1 MADPLGI
8 IGAISVAAAAANKL
22 ITVVSNIQNAPAEIT
37 SLNSHVETLASILES
52 AKSLC
57 EDERLTEAAKP
68 LLDTVE
74 KCVINCEVAIRP
86 LQNELEP
93 LASGWIRSQSMMVR
107 LQWSRKKGNVEVM
120 KTRLGDARDSLGV
133 AVVVL
138 NGYVTGKGQAEILN
152 ELTAGFEK
160 LSQNF
165 RHLDTSRTLRKT
177 LEDDL
182 ETLVSSGTVA
192 GESKKEML
200 DRWVDIQASGTADTT
215 AMPLDLD
222 DREISGILAAD
233 DAEKVSELLAS
244 GVLKL
249 DKSLQS
255 RTILHRCALYDSKH
269 IAEIILGNGAPVDA
283 KDVDRLTPLDICIRE
298 QSWGVAAVLINH
310 SCSLKALTTNFFNLL
325 EVDDLASIRPVLR
338 ALATRVRGSKDGP
351 FFIHQVV
358 ERNEPR
364 ILSLLLEEGFDA
376 NDSEYGC
383 LPIHVAAALNHAA
396 CTSILLQHGA
406 DPNAKVPRE
415 ARDLLRPSI
424 PRHKLI
430 LDGMADARTM
440 PLGLCGKRRDTENL
454 RILLEHGADPD
465 IPFPP
470 IGDVFL
476 IPHCATQFTRAAQLV
491 LEAGANPNL
500 QNVKGEFPL
509 FWAVS
514 CHNMKL
520 VNLLLDRGADTEL
533 KTNKDYREMT
543 ALHRAIECGAFGMA
557 QVLVQR
563 GASLHSRNGRNET
576 PLEMAER
583 KGASNIAEMLRQRIN
598 SESQ

>member
-1 MADPLGI
+1 M
-8 IGAISVAAAAANKL
+8 
-22 ITVVSNIQNAPAEIT
+22 
-37 SLNSHVETLASILES
+37 
-52 AKSLC
+52 
-57 EDERLTEAAKP
+57 
-68 LLDTVE
+68 
-74 KCVINCEVAIRP
+74 
-86 LQNELEP
+86 
-93 LASGWIRSQSMMVR
+93 
-107 LQWSRKKGNVEVM
+107 
-120 KTRLGDARDSLGV
+120 
-133 AVVVL
+133 
-138 NGYVTGKGQAEILN
+138 
-152 ELTAGFEK
+152 
-160 LSQNF
+160 
-165 RHLDTSRTLRKT
+165 
-177 LEDDL
+177 
-182 ETLVSSGTVA
+182 
-192 GESKKEML
+192 
-200 DRWVDIQASGTADTT
+200 
-215 AMPLDLD
+215 
-222 DREISGILAAD
+222 
-233 DAEKVSELLAS
+233 SELLAS

-376 NDSEYGC
+376 NDSEYGMFYTTCRKGFRTSVFCTDDSAGC

-470 IGDVFL
+470 IGKSCIPAIACNTL
-476 IPHCATQFTRAAQLV
+476 I
-491 LEAGANPNL
+491 
-500 QNVKGEFPL
+500 
-509 FWAVS
+509 
-514 CHNMKL
+514 
-520 VNLLLDRGADTEL
+520 
-533 KTNKDYREMT
+533 
-543 ALHRAIECGAFGMA
+543 
-557 QVLVQR
+557 
-563 GASLHSRNGRNET
+563 
-576 PLEMAER
+576 
-583 KGASNIAEMLRQRIN
+583 
-598 SESQ
+598 